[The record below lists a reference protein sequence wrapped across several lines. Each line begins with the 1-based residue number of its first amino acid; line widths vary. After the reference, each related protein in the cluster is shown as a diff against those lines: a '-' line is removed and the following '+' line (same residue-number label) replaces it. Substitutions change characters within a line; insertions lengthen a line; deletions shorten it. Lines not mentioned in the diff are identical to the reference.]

1 MIFKEL
7 EAELLKLTPA
17 QKAKIINILSQSLA
31 NHWEGIE
38 KTPEIC
44 SGKACI
50 ANTRI
55 PVWGLVH
62 ARNLGYSE
70 ADILSNYPSLSATDI
85 ANAWAYAEAFSEE
98 IARDIKENEEAE

>member
-7 EAELLKLTPA
+7 EAKLLKLTPA
-17 QKAKIINILSQSLA
+17 EKAKIINILSQSLA

-50 ANTRI
+50 INTRI

-70 ADILSNYPSLSATDI
+70 TDILSNYPSLSATDL
-85 ANAWAYAEAFSEE
+85 ANAWAYAEAFNEE
-98 IARDIKENEEAE
+98 IAQDIKENEEAE